1 MVTLVRLIGI
11 ILTIAGVVFI
21 LNPEAIK
28 RTLGFFSE
36 GKRVY
41 VVGCIRILVGII
53 LLTAA
58 SQCRIA
64 WIVFIIALLPLI
76 CGILV
81 FALGLEKSKNM
92 IKLWQQKPVVT
103 LRSVS
108 VIPVVIGLLLLACA

>member
-11 ILTIAGVVFI
+11 VLTVAGVVFL
-21 LNPEAIK
+21 LNPETMKRAIA
-28 RTLGFFSE
+28 FFAE

-41 VVGCIRILVGII
+41 AAGCIRILVGII

-76 CGILV
+76 SGILV
-81 FALGLEKSKNM
+81 FALGLEKCKNM
-92 IKLWQQKPVVT
+92 IKLWQEKPVAT
-103 LRSVS
+103 LRAVS
-108 VIPVVIGLLLLACA
+108 VIPVVIGLLLFACA